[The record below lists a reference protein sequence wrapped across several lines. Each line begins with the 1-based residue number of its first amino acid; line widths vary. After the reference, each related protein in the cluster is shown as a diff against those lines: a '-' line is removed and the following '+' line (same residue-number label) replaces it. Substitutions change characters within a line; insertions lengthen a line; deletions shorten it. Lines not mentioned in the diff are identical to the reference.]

1 MTKMQKA
8 RAKLLVKHIFF
19 ATLIMSLAMVEDV
32 SIATAATDMQ
42 KIFYNPAFIEGLT
55 IGQTMTVLAHEALH
69 VMFKHGLRKRGRN
82 HRVWNMACDYAI
94 NLILAESGFE
104 LLDGMLLD
112 HAFTGKSAEEIYDL
126 LMKEREKEKKRG
138 GEPGDGQPKPG
149 DRDYG
154 NPFNDDVQEPEH
166 MSAEDKARI
175 EQDIQ
180 QRVAQ
185 AASMARLAGKL
196 PAGLQRLVD
205 GIVNP
210 PLPWQDLLREFMT
223 RITKNDESWS
233 RRNRRVL
240 DVFLPARHSEQ
251 MGEVIVIG
259 DTSGSMNNDDFA
271 QIAMELNCICDTV
284 KPERIRVIWADDTDC
299 ALEEVFEQGE
309 ELVLHPKGGGGT
321 DMRKPLRY
329 AEQFDPEVVLL
340 ITDGWTP
347 WPSVEPD
354 FPLIVA
360 CSTSVEVPVGSVV
373 RLRS

>member
-1 MTKMQKA
+1 
-8 RAKLLVKHIFF
+8 
-19 ATLIMSLAMVEDV
+19 
-32 SIATAATDMQ
+32 
-42 KIFYNPAFIEGLT
+42 
-55 IGQTMTVLAHEALH
+55 
-69 VMFKHGLRKRGRN
+69 
-82 HRVWNMACDYAI
+82 
-94 NLILAESGFE
+94 
-104 LLDGMLLD
+104 
-112 HAFTGKSAEEIYDL
+112 
-126 LMKEREKEKKRG
+126 
-138 GEPGDGQPKPG
+138 
-149 DRDYG
+149 
-154 NPFNDDVQEPEH
+154 